1 MNHKSSKMPKIIQ
14 KIVERKTVRRKKGFT
29 AIKKSSEPEY
39 MIQVPDPKMVRKDI
53 LESLRELIIFMQGY
67 EKFRK
72 IQNEKVSALKQL
84 QSQVREL
91 NSLIDVKLRG
101 LLPKGNMHAVKE
113 MHGVRSKTKVPE
125 VKSVESEVVKPKSEL
140 DELESQL
147 KDIESQLHGLK

>member
-1 MNHKSSKMPKIIQ
+1 MNRKSSKMPKITQ
-14 KIVERKTVRRKKGFT
+14 KIVEKKTVRRRKRSIP
-29 AIKKSSEPEY
+29 AKKSSEPEY
-39 MIQVPDPKMVRKDI
+39 MVQVPDPKMVRKDI
-53 LESLRELIIFMQGY
+53 LESLREMIIFMQSY

-84 QSQVREL
+84 QSQVKEL

-113 MHGVRSKTKVPE
+113 IHVVKSKTKVPE
-125 VKSVESEVVKPKSEL
+125 VKSAESEVVKPKSEL

-147 KDIESQLHGLK
+147 